1 MGVIRVIVR
10 SKVGEVFSALIGV
23 AFVVVASGV
32 GGYGVACARAGSLQA
47 GVYAKNID
55 PKTFPVWSDGGI
67 AGRQLDRVTDS
78 LYAKS
83 LVLSDGKSQ
92 VAICIVDSCMMPLD
106 LIDKAKQLISERAG
120 IQPSHVMIAATHAHS
135 AVSVFGVHGT
145 PIQEDYAAQLPIW
158 IADSVQEA
166 QSRLR
171 PAQWGVTSVVCDRYI
186 YCRDW
191 MMKSGTAASSLFTGR
206 TGDIVSMNPG
216 YDNPNKLAPVGPVDT
231 LVPILSIQDM
241 EGRPI
246 SILATF
252 CTHYAGA
259 PNLSADYFGIVGDRL
274 AKALRPKDLGPDDPV
289 GFVGIMSN
297 STSGNANCIDFS
309 RPSVPFTHVDV
320 GTYVSEQIL
329 AAIPDVHYSSQIELD
344 AELQSI
350 EVAVRMPT
358 EAEVSA
364 AQRYID
370 THFPDRLPKSLEEN
384 YARETVMLSK
394 LSPVRKLVLQAFRLN
409 EFVITANPCE
419 TYNESGLKIRQQS
432 PFDLTMNVGLAN
444 GYMGYIPPPEMFQLG
459 GYTTWRCRS
468 SCLEEQAEP
477 KMVEGLNRVM
487 QELHRRRVPERNA
500 SFKASPISP
509 VSPSESL
516 KWFETQNGFQVELVA
531 SEPNIVDPVS
541 MQMDEKGRLW
551 VVEMRDY
558 PSADQEPKSR
568 IVVLE
573 DQDRDG
579 FFESS
584 QVFADR
590 LWFATGVQPW
600 QDGALVTVQGKLLML
615 RDRDGDGRAD
625 EQEVW
630 LEGFASEN
638 PQLRANHPMIA
649 SDGWLYIASGLRG
662 GKITSTIPFGQG
674 ASESVDLMGADL
686 RIHMLTGRI
695 ESIAGPSQFGHSLD
709 RMGHRYGCSNR
720 QPCFEIL
727 SERRDVGLSPLA
739 GLASPIQE
747 VSPGEAAS
755 KVYPLVNAWTTSNLH
770 AGQFTAACGVTMT
783 HSHLFEAGELGK
795 SLFATVLT
803 CEPTA
808 GLVQR
813 RSVGRSLGRS
823 LVVDQPSPKE
833 WIASHDPWFRPVDIM
848 EGAGGEIYI
857 VDMYRAVIEH
867 PDWVPKELK
876 ERPDQRHGDQHGR
889 IYRVVRSDRGKAKSI
904 PGHSLSSPQDISG
917 WIRHSDS
924 WNRSIG
930 ARKFLERM
938 SGAQDTSLLKSVRD
952 IVLDA
957 GSTTSIGAVATATF
971 LLGSVDALDEDL
983 VSCLLGSADAERR
996 EVGWHALRES
1006 TKVWERR
1013 WDSTVIETIGN
1024 LASTQDEVRSAMWF
1038 FARQRADSD
1047 LDDSM
1052 DVSLSVAKATAKVL
1066 VKHGNDLQLW
1076 MAAAAAN
1083 RKDLELLLEQY
1094 RLAMVGSPD
1103 AVWGTNAREAVVRLA
1118 GRVATQSSE
1127 SSNQGWLALSEEG
1140 LRVPANV
1147 QVRRLYFAILEGFL
1161 GGGKVAMVAE
1171 SEIEK
1176 LILQAAQLD
1185 SDPVNQQ
1192 AAVQMLT
1199 SMKSEAA
1206 KKLALELLESQNL
1219 SLSKIAIRVCSTHNT
1234 LEFSNWLLDHFGS
1247 ALPELRS
1254 EMFQA
1259 IRNNASQ
1266 MQKFLDRLE
1275 AGTFS
1280 IRLLDASQVQS
1291 LRTIADPS
1299 LAPRIARVLESSLQ
1313 TNRQKVV
1320 EDYADSLRA
1329 IPADESGSRGKMVF
1343 GKNCAACH
1351 RVNSVGT
1358 AIGPD
1363 ISDSREQTF
1372 EKLLIS
1378 ILDPNRSIDASYF
1391 RYMARTDDGK
1401 VIEGLLKDANSQT
1414 LTLYGQN
1421 GSTILERSEIEEFKS
1436 SGASLMP
1443 DGMEAQISPQD
1454 MADLLWYIK
1463 NWRYAEEKIPV
1474 QAKVGS

>member
-1 MGVIRVIVR
+1 MVVPK
-10 SKVGEVFSALIGV
+10 KVGGVFSALVGV
-23 AFVVVASGV
+23 AFVVLASGV
-32 GGYGVACARAGSLQA
+32 GGYGVASARAGSLQA

-55 PKTFPVWSDGGI
+55 PKTLPVWSDGGI
-67 AGRQLDRVTDS
+67 SGRQIDRITDS
-78 LYAKS
+78 LFAKS
-83 LVLSDGKSQ
+83 LVLSDGTNQ

-106 LIDKAKQLISERAG
+106 MLDQAKKLIFERTG

-145 PIQEDYAAQLPIW
+145 PVQQDYAASLPTW
-158 IADSVQEA
+158 IADSVHEA
-166 QSRLR
+166 QSRIE
-171 PAQWGVTSVVCDRYI
+171 PAQWGTTSVVCDRYI

-191 MMKSGTAASSLFTGR
+191 MMKPGKASSSLFSGR
-206 TGDIVSMNPG
+206 TGDMVSMNPG
-216 YDNPNKLAPVGPVDT
+216 YDNPDKLAPVGPVDT
-231 LVPILSIQDM
+231 LVPVLSIQSL

-259 PNLSADYFGIVGDRL
+259 PNLSADYFGIVGERL
-274 AKALRPKDLGPDDPV
+274 AKALRPDDPK
-289 GFVGIMSN
+289 GFVGIMAN
-297 STSGNANCIDFS
+297 ATSGNANCIDFS
-309 RPSVPFTHVDV
+309 KPSVPFTHVDV

-329 AAIPDVHYSSQIELD
+329 SVMPSIRYSTTIELD

-350 EVAVRMPT
+350 EVAVRMPS
-358 EAEVSA
+358 EAEVLA
-364 AQRYID
+364 AKKYKER
-370 THFPDRLPKSLEEN
+370 HFPARLPLSLDEN
-384 YARETVMLSK
+384 YARETVMLSE
-394 LSPVRKLVLQAFRLN
+394 LPPVRKLILQAFRLN
-409 EFVITANPCE
+409 DFVIAANPCE
-419 TYNESGLKIRQQS
+419 TYNQSGLKIRQQS
-432 PFDLTMNVGLAN
+432 PFGLTMNVGLAN

-477 KMVEGLNRVM
+477 KLVEGLHRVM
-487 QELHRRRVPERNA
+487 QDLHRRRTPDGNA
-500 SFKASPISP
+500 SFKASPHSP
-509 VSPSESL
+509 VSPRESL
-516 KWFETQNGFQVELVA
+516 IWFETQNGFQVELVA

-541 MQMDEKGRLW
+541 MQIDEKGRLW

-584 QVFADR
+584 EVFADR
-590 LWFATGVQPW
+590 LLFATGVQPW

-649 SDGWLYIASGLRG
+649 SDGWMYIASGLRG
-662 GKITSTIPFGQG
+662 GKITSTIPFGQPS
-674 ASESVDLMGADL
+674 SESVDLMGADL
-686 RIHMLTGRI
+686 RIHLLTGRI

-727 SERRDVGLSPLA
+727 SERRDIGLSPLA

-783 HSHLFEAGELGK
+783 HSDLFDAAEIGSK
-795 SLFATVLT
+795 SLYATVLT

-813 RSVGRSLGRS
+813 RSVGRNQGRS
-823 LVVDQPSPKE
+823 LVIDQPSPKE

-848 EGAGGEIYI
+848 EGPGGEIYI

-876 ERPDQRHGDQHGR
+876 ERPDQRYGDRHGR
-889 IYRVVRSDRGKAKSI
+889 IYRVVRSDKGKADSVLN
-904 PGHSLSSPQDISG
+904 HSPSTPQDVVG

-930 ARKFLERM
+930 ARMFLERM
-938 SGAQDTSLLKSVRD
+938 SGVQDTSLLKSVRN
-952 IVLDA
+952 IVVDA
-957 GSTTSIGAVATATF
+957 GSATSNGVVATAAF
-971 LLGSVDALDEDL
+971 LLGAVDALDEDL
-983 VSCLLGSADAERR
+983 VFCLLSSEDAERR
-996 EVGWHALRES
+996 EIGWRALRES
-1006 TKVWERR
+1006 TKAWGRR
-1013 WDSTVIETIGN
+1013 WDSAVMKTIGD
-1024 LASTQDEVRSAMWF
+1024 LASTQDEVRCAMWF
-1038 FARQRADSD
+1038 YARQLANSD
-1047 LDDSM
+1047 LEDSM
-1052 DVSLSVAKATAKVL
+1052 DVRDSVAKASAKVL
-1066 VKHGNDLQLW
+1066 VKHGDDRQLW

-1083 RKDLELLLEQY
+1083 RNDLGRLLEQY
-1094 RLAMVGSPD
+1094 RLAMVGSTD
-1103 AVWGTNAREAVVRLA
+1103 AFLGAESRDAVVRLA
-1118 GRVATQSSE
+1118 GRAATQSSE
-1127 SSNQGWLALSEEG
+1127 SSNQGWLALCEEG

-1147 QVRRLYFAILEGFL
+1147 QVRRLYFALLEGFS
-1161 GGGKVAMVAE
+1161 GSGKLAIVVE

-1176 LILQAAQLD
+1176 IILRAAKQD

-1192 AAVQMLT
+1192 AAARMLA
-1199 SMKSEAA
+1199 SINSEAA
-1206 KKLALELLESQNL
+1206 KKLSLDLLDSQDV
-1219 SLSKIAIRVCSTHNT
+1219 SLSKMAIRVCSTHNT
-1234 LEFSNWLLDHFGS
+1234 LEFSDWLLDHFGS

-1259 IRNNASQ
+1259 IRSNANR
-1266 MQKFLDRLE
+1266 MQNFLERLE

-1291 LRTIADPS
+1291 LRTVSDPS
-1299 LAPRIARVLESSLQ
+1299 LATRIASVLESSMQ

-1320 EDYADSLRA
+1320 EEYADSLRE
-1329 IPADESGSRGKMVF
+1329 IRADESGSRGKTVF

-1363 ISDSREQTF
+1363 ISDSRDQTF

-1378 ILDPNRSIDASYF
+1378 VLDPNRSIDASYF

-1421 GSTILERSEIEEFKS
+1421 GSTVLERSEVEEFKS

-1474 QAKVGS
+1474 QAKAGF

>member
-1 MGVIRVIVR
+1 MVVPK
-10 SKVGEVFSALIGV
+10 KVGGVFSALVGV
-23 AFVVVASGV
+23 AFVVLASGV
-32 GGYGVACARAGSLQA
+32 GGYGVASARAGSLQA

-78 LYAKS
+78 LHAKS
-83 LVLSDGKSQ
+83 LVLSDGKNQ

-106 LIDKAKQLISERAG
+106 LIDQAKQLIAERTG
-120 IQPSHVMIAATHAHS
+120 IPPSHVMIAATHAHS

-166 QSRLR
+166 QTRLR
-171 PAQWGVTSVVCDRYI
+171 PAQWGVTKVVCDRYI

-191 MMKSGTAASSLFTGR
+191 MMKSGTAASPLFTGR

-231 LVPILSIQDM
+231 LVPILSIQDRD
-241 EGRPI
+241 GRPI

-259 PNLSADYFGIVGDRL
+259 PNLSADYFGVVGDRL
-274 AKALRPKDLGPDDPV
+274 AKALRPNDLGSDDPL

-329 AAIPDVHYSSQIELD
+329 AAIPAVQYSSQIELD

-394 LSPVRKLVLQAFRLN
+394 LSPTRKLMLQAFRLN

-477 KMVEGLNRVM
+477 NMVDGLNKVL
-487 QELHRRRVPERNA
+487 QELYRRRIPEGSA
-500 SFKASPISP
+500 SFKASPVSP

-516 KWFETQNGFQVELVA
+516 KWLETQMGFRVELVA

-579 FFESS
+579 FYESS

-590 LWFATGVQPW
+590 LLFATGVQPW

-649 SDGWLYIASGLRG
+649 SDGWMYVASGLRG
-662 GKITSTIPFGQG
+662 GKITSTIPFGQPT
-674 ASESVDLMGADL
+674 SESVDLMGADL
-686 RIHMLTGRI
+686 RIHMLTGRL
-695 ESIAGPSQFGHSLD
+695 ESIAGPSQFGHSFD

-720 QPCFEIL
+720 QPCFEIV
-727 SERRDVGLSPLA
+727 SERRDIGLSPLA
-739 GLASPIQE
+739 GLASSIQE
-747 VSPGEAAS
+747 VSPGEGAS

-783 HSHLFEAGELGK
+783 HSHLFDAAEIDGK

-813 RSVGRSLGRS
+813 RSVGRSQGRS

-848 EGAGGEIYI
+848 EGPGGEIYI

-876 ERPDQRHGDQHGR
+876 ERPDQRHGDRHGR
-889 IYRVVRSDRGKAKSI
+889 IYRVVRSDKGKADSVLS
-904 PGHSLSSPQDISG
+904 HSLTAPQDVVG
-917 WIRHSDS
+917 CIRHSDS

-930 ARKFLERM
+930 ARMFLERM
-938 SGAQDTSLLKSVRD
+938 SARQDISLLKSVRD
-952 IVLDA
+952 IVMDA
-957 GSTTSIGAVATATF
+957 GSTTSTGAVATAAF
-971 LLGSVDALDEDL
+971 LLGAVDALDEDL
-983 VSCLLGSADAERR
+983 VSRLLSSEDAERR
-996 EVGWHALRES
+996 EIGWHLLRES
-1006 TKVWERR
+1006 TKAWGRR
-1013 WDSTVIETIGN
+1013 WDSAVLETIGD

-1038 FARQRADSD
+1038 FAHQLANSD
-1047 LDDSM
+1047 LEDSM
-1052 DVSLSVAKATAKVL
+1052 DVRVSVAKASAKVL
-1066 VKHGNDLQLW
+1066 VKDGDDRQLW

-1083 RKDLELLLEQY
+1083 RKDLERLLEEY
-1094 RLAMVGSPD
+1094 RLEMVGSTD
-1103 AVWGTNAREAVVRLA
+1103 AFLGPESREAVVRLA
-1118 GRVATQSSE
+1118 GRTATQSSE
-1127 SSNQGWLALSEEG
+1127 SSSQGWLALCEEG

-1147 QVRRLYFAILEGFL
+1147 QVRKLYFALMEGFF
-1161 GGGKVAMVAE
+1161 GGGKMAIVAG

-1176 LILQAAQLD
+1176 IILRAAQQD

-1192 AAVQMLT
+1192 AAVRMLA
-1199 SMKSEAA
+1199 SINSEAA
-1206 KKLALELLESQNL
+1206 KKLALDLLESQDT
-1219 SLSKIAIRVCSTHNT
+1219 SLSKMAIRVCSTHDT
-1234 LEFSNWLLDHFGS
+1234 MEFSDWLLDHFGS

-1259 IRNNASQ
+1259 IRSNANR
-1266 MQKFLDRLE
+1266 MQHLLGRLE

-1280 IRLLDASQVQS
+1280 IRLLDATQVQS
-1291 LRTIADPS
+1291 LRTISDPS
-1299 LAPRIARVLESSLQ
+1299 LAARIAKVLESSMQ

-1320 EDYADSLRA
+1320 EEYADSLRA
-1329 IPADESGSRGKMVF
+1329 IRADESGSRGKMVF

-1363 ISDSREQTF
+1363 ISDSRDQTF

-1378 ILDPNRSIDASYF
+1378 VLDPNRSIDASYF
-1391 RYMARTDDGK
+1391 RYLARTDDGR

-1421 GSTILERSEIEEFKS
+1421 GSTVLERSEIEEFKS

-1443 DGMEAQISPQD
+1443 DGMEAQITPQD

-1474 QAKVGS
+1474 QAKVEP

>member
-1 MGVIRVIVR
+1 MIV
-10 SKVGEVFSALIGV
+10 SKKVGGVFLALVGV
-23 AFVVVASGV
+23 AFAVFASGV
-32 GGYGVACARAGSLQA
+32 GGYGVASARAGSLQA

-78 LYAKS
+78 LHAKS
-83 LVLSDGKSQ
+83 LVLSDGKNQ
-92 VAICIVDSCMMPLD
+92 VAICIVDSCMMPLE
-106 LIDKAKQLISERAG
+106 LIDQAKKLIAERTG
-120 IQPSHVMIAATHAHS
+120 IPPSHVMIAATHAHS

-145 PIQEDYAAQLPIW
+145 PIQEDYATQLPIW

-166 QSRLR
+166 QTRLR
-171 PAQWGVTSVVCDRYI
+171 PAQWGVTKVVCDRYI

-191 MMKSGTAASSLFTGR
+191 MMKSGTAASPLFTGR

-231 LVPILSIQDM
+231 LVPILSIQDRD
-241 EGRPI
+241 GRPI
-246 SILATF
+246 SVLATF

-274 AKALRPKDLGPDDPV
+274 AKALRPNDQGSDDPL

-329 AAIPDVHYSSQIELD
+329 AAIPAVQYSSQIELD

-350 EVAVRMPT
+350 EVAVRIPSQ
-358 EAEVSA
+358 AEVSA

-394 LSPVRKLVLQAFRLN
+394 LSPTRKLMLQAFRLN

-432 PFDLTMNVGLAN
+432 PFDLTMNIGLAN

-477 KMVEGLNRVM
+477 KMVEGLHRVM
-487 QELHRRRVPERNA
+487 QELHRRRNPDGNA
-500 SFKASPISP
+500 SFKASPLSP
-509 VSPSESL
+509 VSPRESL
-516 KWFETQNGFQVELVA
+516 NWLETQKGFRVELVA

-558 PSADQEPKSR
+558 PSADQEPRSR

-573 DQDRDG
+573 DKDRDG

-584 QVFADR
+584 KVFADR
-590 LWFATGVQPW
+590 LLFATGVQPW

-615 RDRDGDGRAD
+615 RDRDGDGHAD

-638 PQLRANHPMIA
+638 PQLRANHPIIA
-649 SDGWLYIASGLRG
+649 SDGWMYIASGLRG
-662 GKITSTIPFGQG
+662 GKITSTIPFGQPT
-674 ASESVDLMGADL
+674 SESVDLMGADL

-739 GLASPIQE
+739 GLASPIHE

-783 HSHLFEAGELGK
+783 HSHLFGTTEIDGK

-813 RSVGRSLGRS
+813 RSVGRSQGRS

-848 EGAGGEIYI
+848 EGPAGEIYI

-889 IYRVVRSDRGKAKSI
+889 IYRVVRSDKGKVDSALND
-904 PGHSLSSPQDISG
+904 SLSAPQNVVG

-930 ARKFLERM
+930 ARIFLERM
-938 SGAQDTSLLKSVRD
+938 SAGQDTNLLKSVRG

-957 GSTTSIGAVATATF
+957 GSATSNGGVATAAF
-971 LLGSVDALDEDL
+971 LLGAIDALDEDL
-983 VSCLLGSADAERR
+983 VFCLLSSEDAERR
-996 EVGWHALRES
+996 EIGWRALGES
-1006 TKVWERR
+1006 TKAWGRR
-1013 WDSTVIETIGN
+1013 WDSAVMKTIGD
-1024 LASTQDEVRSAMWF
+1024 LASTQDEVRCALWF
-1038 FARQRADSD
+1038 YARQLAKSD
-1047 LDDSM
+1047 LEDSM
-1052 DVSLSVAKATAKVL
+1052 DVRDSVAKASANVL
-1066 VKHGNDLQLW
+1066 MKHGDDRQLW

-1083 RKDLELLLEQY
+1083 RNDLERLLEQY
-1094 RLAMVGSPD
+1094 RLAMAGSPD
-1103 AVWGTNAREAVVRLA
+1103 AFLGVGSREAVVRLA
-1118 GRVATQSSE
+1118 GRVATQTSE
-1127 SSNQGWLALSEEG
+1127 SSNQGWLALCEEG

-1147 QVRRLYFAILEGFL
+1147 QVRRLYFAIMEGFF
-1161 GGGKVAMVAE
+1161 GSGKLATAAE

-1176 LILQAAQLD
+1176 IILLAAQQD

-1192 AAVQMLT
+1192 AAVRMLA
-1199 SMKSEAA
+1199 SINSEAA
-1206 KKLALELLESQNL
+1206 EKLSLDLLNSQDV
-1219 SLSKIAIRVCSTHNT
+1219 SLSKMAIRVCSAHNT
-1234 LEFSNWLLDHFGS
+1234 MEFSDWLLDHFGS

-1259 IRNNASQ
+1259 VRSNANR
-1266 MQKFLDRLE
+1266 MLHFLERLE

-1291 LRTIADPS
+1291 LRTISDPS
-1299 LAPRIARVLESSLQ
+1299 LATRFAKVLESSLQ

-1320 EDYADSLRA
+1320 EEYADSLRA
-1329 IPADESGSRGKMVF
+1329 IRADESGSRGKMVF

-1363 ISDSREQTF
+1363 ISDSRDQTF

-1391 RYMARTDDGK
+1391 RYMARTDDGR

-1421 GSTILERSEIEEFKS
+1421 GSTVLERSEIEEFKS

-1443 DGMEAQISPQD
+1443 DGMEAQISPQE

-1463 NWRYAEEKIPV
+1463 NWRYSEEKIPV
-1474 QAKVGS
+1474 QAKVEP